1 MISATDITVDF
12 TGEPLFE
19 EVNVKFL
26 PGHCYG
32 LIGANGAGK
41 STFLKV
47 LSGELEPSAG
57 EVYKPR
63 GLRLA
68 TLEQDQ
74 FAYDQSTTIDTV
86 LQGHPALF
94 EIFKAREALYA
105 KVDFSDE
112 DGNRAGELEAAFAD
126 LNGYEAE
133 ANVSTL
139 LAGLGIGQALHKRRM
154 EELTGGQKVRVLLAQ
169 ALFGNPDILLL
180 DEPTNHLDVHTVAW
194 LEDYLGRLETL
205 VIVVSHDRHFLNN
218 VCTHVADIDFRQV
231 RVYAG
236 NYDFWLQ
243 ASALSLAQRQSQKKR
258 HEDKAAELKTFISR
272 FSSNASKARQATS
285 RKKLLEKLTLDELP
299 VSTRKY
305 PHISFKSER
314 SCGKSVLSVKD
325 LAATDK
331 DGEPLFRDVSFTL
344 TRGDRVAFVGPHNRA
359 KTALF
364 EVLAGSRKPQR
375 GTFFW
380 GSTLT
385 TAYYPQDS
393 EAFFKDV
400 DLDLID
406 WLRQFTKDQH
416 EEYVRGFLGR
426 MLFSGDDT
434 HKRVKV
440 LSGGERVRCML
451 SRMMQVG
458 ANALILDEPTNHL
471 DLESITALNRGLSA
485 FDQQNVILF
494 SSHDRELVST
504 VANRIIEV
512 TPRGMIDCHLSF
524 DDYIKDAQVQ
534 ADRQRRYGGTAPL

>member
-1 MISATDITVDF
+1 MIAVSNLRVDF
-12 TGEPLFE
+12 TGVPLFE
-19 EVNVKFL
+19 DVNVKFL

-47 LSGELEPSAG
+47 LCGQLEPSAG
-57 EVYKPR
+57 EVHIPPA
-63 GLRLA
+63 LRLA

-74 FAYDQSTTIDTV
+74 FAYDSCTVLDTV
-86 LQGHPALF
+86 LQGYPRLF
-94 EIFKAREALYA
+94 EVSKEREALYA
-105 KVDFSDE
+105 KADFSEE
-112 DGNRAGELEAAFAD
+112 DGNRAAELEGAFAD
-126 LNGYEAE
+126 MNGYEAE
-133 ANVSTL
+133 SEVSTL
-139 LAGLGIGQALHKRRM
+139 LAGLGVGQALHDKLM
-154 EELTGGQKVRVLLAQ
+154 GELTGGEKVRVLLAQ
-169 ALFGNPDILLL
+169 ALFGKPDILLL

-218 VCTHVADIDFRQV
+218 VCTHIADIDFRQV
-231 RVYAG
+231 RVYVG

-243 ASALSLAQRQSQKKR
+243 ASALSLAQRQNEQKKNA
-258 HEDKAAELKTFISR
+258 DKAAELKTFISR

-285 RKKLLEKLTLDELP
+285 RKRLLEKLTLEELP

-305 PHISFKSER
+305 PHISFKAER
-314 SCGKSVLSVKD
+314 SCGKSVLRVES
-325 LAATDK
+325 LSARAE
-331 DGEPLFRDVSFTL
+331 DGETLFSGVSFTL
-344 TRGDRVAFVGPHNRA
+344 SRGDRVAFVGPNGRA

-364 EVLAGSRKPQR
+364 EILSGERKQAGGS
-375 GTFFW
+375 FEW

-385 TAYYPQDS
+385 TAYYPKENDS
-393 EAFFKDV
+393 YFRDV

-434 HKRVKV
+434 LKRVKV

-451 SRMMQVG
+451 SRTMQVG

-471 DLESITALNRGLSA
+471 DLESITALNRGLNA
-485 FDQQNVILF
+485 FDADNVVLF

-504 VANRIIEV
+504 VANRIIELA
-512 TPRGMIDCHLSF
+512 PKGLLDYRLEF
-524 DDYIKDAQVQ
+524 DDYIDSETVRAE
-534 ADRQRRYGGTAPL
+534 RERLYGGAVAL

>member
-1 MISATDITVDF
+1 MISTSNIRVDF
-12 TGEPLFE
+12 TGTPLFE
-19 EVNVKFL
+19 DVNVKFL
-26 PGHCYG
+26 PSNCYG

-57 EVYKPR
+57 HVHIPPS
-63 GLRLA
+63 LRLA

-74 FAYDQSTTIDTV
+74 FTYDQSTAMETV
-86 LQGHPALF
+86 LQGHPRLF
-94 EIFKAREALYA
+94 EVLKERETLYA
-105 KVDFSDE
+105 KSDFSEE
-112 DGNRAGELEAAFAD
+112 DGIRAADLEAAFAD
-126 LNGYEAE
+126 LNGYESEAE
-133 ANVSTL
+133 VGSL
-139 LAGLGIGQALHKRRM
+139 LAGLGINQALHDKRM

-169 ALFGNPDILLL
+169 ALFGKPDILLL

-218 VCTHVADIDFRQV
+218 VCTHIADIDFRQV

-243 ASALSLAQRQSQKKR
+243 ASALAVAQRQNEQKR
-258 HEDKAAELKTFISR
+258 HADKAAELKTFIAR

-285 RKKLLEKLTLDELP
+285 RKKLLEKLTLDQLP

-305 PHISFKSER
+305 PHIAFKSER
-314 SCGKSVLSVKD
+314 TCGKSVLTVKG
-325 LAATDK
+325 LAAAE
-331 DGEPLFRDVSFTL
+331 DGEQLFADVSFTL
-344 TRGDRVAFVGPHNRA
+344 TRGDRVAFVGPNSRA
-359 KTALF
+359 KAALF
-364 EVLAGSRKPQR
+364 EILTGARKQDRGSFEW
-375 GTFFW
+375 GT
-380 GSTLT
+380 TLT
-385 TAYYPQDS
+385 TAYYPKENDK
-393 EAFFKDV
+393 FFKNI

-406 WLRQFTKDQH
+406 WLRQFTQDQH

-434 HKRVKV
+434 LKRVKV

-458 ANALILDEPTNHL
+458 ANALLLDEPTNHL
-471 DLESITALNRGLSA
+471 DLESITALNRGLAA
-485 FDQQNVILF
+485 FDEENVILF

-504 VANRIIEV
+504 VANRIIEI
-512 TPRGMIDCHLSF
+512 TPKGLIDCRLGF
-524 DDYIKDAQVQ
+524 DDYIDDALVIS
-534 ADRQRRYGGTAPL
+534 DRERLYGCSMAL